1 MSDAA
6 LLDVLWRFHAE
17 LAGIDPEPAHL
28 LPPNATPLE
37 RDVSRV
43 CARLDE
49 IPTGINAVFDPE
61 TIPAPMLPWLAWG
74 LSVDLW
80 FSDWSI
86 TQQRAVCADSLLFHR
101 RKGTPASL
109 RDMLNLYDLGEDC
122 TIVELPTANGVY
134 LADAVQPFTGDTAY
148 ANNNHMA
155 YANGIYRANGI
166 RNANNRNPWAMY
178 SLKVSA
184 ALSNAKAY
192 LMRQVL
198 KYVAPARNHLV
209 FMDFSDHTL
218 LADGTL
224 NADGAYN
231 AGVAHGQFN

>member
-1 MSDAA
+1 MSDAT

-49 IPTGINAVFDPE
+49 IPTAIDAVFDPE
-61 TIPAPMLPWLAWG
+61 TIPANMLPWLAWG

-80 FSDWSI
+80 FADWRI
-86 TQQRAVCADSLLFHR
+86 TQQRNVCADSLLFHR

-109 RDMLNLYDLGEDC
+109 IEMLNLYGLGENC
-122 TIVELPTANGVY
+122 TVVELPTANGVY
-134 LADAVQPFTGDTAY
+134 RADGINPLTGATAY
-148 ANNNHMA
+148 ANNQHMA

-166 RNANNRNPWAMY
+166 RNANNKNPWAMY
-178 SLKVSA
+178 SLKVAA
-184 ALSNAKAY
+184 ALSNTKAQ

-198 KYVAPARNHLV
+198 KYVTPARNQLV

-224 NADGAYN
+224 TANGAYN
-231 AGVAHGQFN
+231 AGVAHGQPN